1 MLPLREILKNNKPKP
16 VLNKSSLYNLSRIAL
31 FTNARDEKNI
41 KEWAA
46 HHLLLGFDSIFIF
59 DHKSKEPLKQVFENF
74 DKRVTIIDGSKLEG
88 SVKMPFM
95 NWALDIARRLKINKF
110 IYLDADEFLVLH
122 SPFSQVRDFLSKY
135 NVPSLAIN
143 WLMFGS
149 NHHEKDP
156 TNATNLLIDSYTKS
170 DASLNVH
177 VKTFVS
183 TAAAWKASNPHFYD
197 LYTEYN
203 HLHFSLDGHM
213 LPPFYHH
220 KCNKSFTDVPAYIAH
235 YINQSEE
242 TFKTRK
248 LDLPMD
254 DTGKKRVIA
263 NYDSKKFHNEHNAV
277 ENLELLSTY
286 SKPIL
291 NFLDQFNFQD
301 KEQG

>member
-1 MLPLREILKNNKPKP
+1 MLPLREMLKHNLPKP
-16 VLNKSSLYNLSRIAL
+16 VQNKSSLYNLSRIAL

-46 HHLLLGFDSIFIF
+46 HHLLLGFDLIFIF
-59 DHKSKEPLKQVFENF
+59 DHKSKEPLKKVFKNF
-74 DKRVTIIDGSKLEG
+74 DKRVIIIDGSKLEG

-95 NWALDIARRLKINKF
+95 NWALNIAQRLQINKF

-122 SPFSQVRDFLSKY
+122 SPFSHVRDFLSKY

-149 NHHEKDP
+149 NHHETDP
-156 TNATNLLIDSYTKS
+156 TTLLIESYTKS
-170 DASLNVH
+170 DASLNIH

-197 LYTEYN
+197 LYPEYN
-203 HLHFSLDGHM
+203 HLHFSLEGHM

-220 KCNKSFTDVPAYIAH
+220 KYNKSFVDVPAYIAH

-242 TFKTRK
+242 TFQRRK

-254 DTGKKRVIA
+254 DTGKKRVVA
-263 NYDSKKFHNEHNAV
+263 NYDSKKFHSEHNAV

-286 SKPIL
+286 SKRIID
-291 NFLDQFNFQD
+291 FLNFQD
-301 KEQG
+301 KEQDLEADLH